1 MKKMLKNKDEHRAVV
16 LTHLEY
22 IRKMIDDNSRQLEK
36 INGRVRKN
44 EKSIGWIIG
53 VGTTFAFAISS
64 VLGFLNIKD

>member
-1 MKKMLKNKDEHRAVV
+1 MSRNNLGEHREVV

-44 EKSIGWIIG
+44 ERSIGWIVGI
-53 VGTTFAFAISS
+53 GTTFAFAISAI
-64 VLGFLNIKD
+64 LGFLNIKE

>member
-1 MKKMLKNKDEHRAVV
+1 MKKDEHREVV

-44 EKSIGWIIG
+44 EKSIGWIVG

-64 VLGFLNIKD
+64 ILGFLNIKD